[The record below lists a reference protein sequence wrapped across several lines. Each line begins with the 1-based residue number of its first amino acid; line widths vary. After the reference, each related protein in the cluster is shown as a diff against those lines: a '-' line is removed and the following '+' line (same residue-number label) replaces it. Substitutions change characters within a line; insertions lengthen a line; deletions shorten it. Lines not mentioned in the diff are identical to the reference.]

1 MVDQLTLDHLKGA
14 PLSLFES
21 TVQHVDEPQR
31 GFDAYLGAAHN
42 RYLGSGHR
50 RVALQMSE
58 PAQERALE
66 FTCTARMTYPEDWS
80 QKAGVERTPHLSTVD
95 AIRIAGKVRA
105 SLTRHGSFAEF
116 ADERS
121 LTVRAG
127 ARPWEQLGAVPVHTA
142 VALDPEHD
150 ELVLQHSVGTL
161 KVESRLARA
170 SDVPIVDEGWAPGEA
185 SDIRFDADRRVQ
197 CTYDRR
203 ATEPSLMSF
212 LEAMMLAAQMSQ
224 VALYG
229 GDPKARDRSG
239 NMWMRRARFVRH
251 TARPQSA
258 SVVDLQLQNRRNVMV
273 GGRAIDTADVLA
285 DDVFGV
291 QVSASLATES

>member
-1 MVDQLTLDHLKGA
+1 M
-14 PLSLFES
+14 SLLQS
-21 TVQHVDEPQR
+21 TVPPVEAPQR
-31 GFDAYLGAAHN
+31 GFDAYLGVARN

-58 PAQERALE
+58 PTQERALE
-66 FTCTARMTYPEDWS
+66 FTCTAKMTYPEDWS

-105 SLTRHGSFAEF
+105 SLTQHEPFAEF

-127 ARPWEQLGAVPVHTA
+127 ARPWEQLDAVPVRTMLA
-142 VALDPEHD
+142 IAPEHD
-150 ELVLQHSVGTL
+150 ELVLQHSIGTL

-170 SDVPIVDEGWAPGEA
+170 AEVPNIDERWTSGEA
-185 SDIRFDADRRVQ
+185 SDIRFDADCRVQ

-212 LEAMMLAAQMSQ
+212 LEAMMLTAQMSQ

-229 GDPKARDRSG
+229 GDPEVRDRSG

-251 TARPQSA
+251 AARQQAA
-258 SVVDLQLQNRRNVMV
+258 SVVDLQLQNRRSVMV
-273 GGRAIDTADVLA
+273 GGRPVGTADVLA
-285 DDVFGV
+285 EDVFGV
-291 QVSASLATES
+291 QVTASLATGS